1 MHTKYAA
8 TSKHTSLRITR
19 NNKTK
24 QIRMQC
30 HKGEPAL
37 HLTLRYPKRNAKKE
51 DSLCH

>member
-8 TSKHTSLRITR
+8 TSKHTSQRTTR

-30 HKGEPAL
+30 HKGERAP
-37 HLTLRYPKRNAKKE
+37 HLTLYYPKRNAKKE
-51 DSLCH
+51 ESLCH